1 MCGIAG
7 WFWGK
12 GWAHAS
18 KETAYFAVKSH
29 NMSALPSP
37 LTPAQIEILKV
48 LARPMAE
55 DELLELKR
63 LLVRHFARKLTQQA
77 NEVWDAN
84 GWTAKDTAHLRQRHL
99 RTHSPSFKE
108 KLLP

>member
-1 MCGIAG
+1 
-7 WFWGK
+7 
-12 GWAHAS
+12 
-18 KETAYFAVKSH
+18 
-29 NMSALPSP
+29 MSALPSP

-84 GWTAKDTAHLRQRHL
+84 GWTAKDTTHLRQRHL
-99 RTHSPSFKE
+99 RTQKPSFKE